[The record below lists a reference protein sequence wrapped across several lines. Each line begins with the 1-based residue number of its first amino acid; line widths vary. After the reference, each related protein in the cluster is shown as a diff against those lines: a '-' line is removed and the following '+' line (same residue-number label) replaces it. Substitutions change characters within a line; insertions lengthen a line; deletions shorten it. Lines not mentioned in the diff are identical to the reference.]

1 MLIKKIKNPSLYF
14 QTTSQLICMVFYI
27 FPKNYFSCVS
37 APDTKHELFTSE
49 SLVNAVASFI
59 T

>member
-1 MLIKKIKNPSLYF
+1 MKNPSLYF
-14 QTTSQLICMVFYI
+14 QIISQWICTVFYI
-27 FPKNYFSCVS
+27 FPKNYFSGVS